1 MKLNVYTLKQQTQD
15 FVLRL
20 FVEPSSEIGTSPSIS
35 DCTGTRCGTFMRLQR
50 ARRHPGISL

>member
-1 MKLNVYTLKQQTQD
+1 MKLNVYTLKQQTRD

-50 ARRHPGISL
+50 ARRQHYR